1 MCASADFA
9 QVDEATLAELGEL
22 VPVYEELAQ
31 GAKVHLLQSIVS
43 RVLVDMVFGVYFPGL
58 SDEQTQRFRQM
69 ERTLSQLGAYSSAVP
84 NSGSSR
90 RRHSDGRTLPPVIR
104 WPSIRCPIFE

>member
-1 MCASADFA
+1 M
-9 QVDEATLAELGEL
+9 
-22 VPVYEELAQ
+22 YEELAQ

-90 RRHSDGRTLPPVIR
+90 RRHSDVGTRTDFATGHPLGRLSDVQ
-104 WPSIRCPIFE
+104 F